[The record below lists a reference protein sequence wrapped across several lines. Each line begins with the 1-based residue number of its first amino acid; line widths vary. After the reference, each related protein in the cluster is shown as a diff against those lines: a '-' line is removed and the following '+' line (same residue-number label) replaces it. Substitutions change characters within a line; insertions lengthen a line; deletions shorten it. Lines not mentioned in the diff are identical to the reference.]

1 MSCLFVRTL
10 ILAVALL
17 IAIAPDGPVWAE
29 GGRLLQA
36 KISGVTGR
44 AVPGAKIFLY
54 DSAAVRRPADF
65 ITPVSDTEGRV
76 VIELPPGKYWGVAR
90 FKADGTYGPLLPGD
104 KHSGEPLEI
113 DMIGG
118 NAEVEFVVADIMELG
133 QKKRAAA
140 TDAIRLKGRVLDRQG
155 QPLANAM
162 VFAGRTSEYV
172 ELPEFVSAWT
182 EGDGRYELFLPP
194 GGSYRVGATL
204 HYPLVKQEPPPIMLA
219 VDSNKIDI
227 AIDMDLT
234 VK

>member
-1 MSCLFVRTL
+1 MRS
-10 ILAVALL
+10 
-17 IAIAPDGPVWAE
+17 
-29 GGRLLQA
+29 
-36 KISGVTGR
+36 
-44 AVPGAKIFLY
+44 Y
-54 DSAAVRRPADF
+54 
-65 ITPVSDTEGRV
+65 TPVSAANIRHV
-76 VIELPPGKYWGVAR
+76 VLVMPVNSGIELAGAGWAFTNLKFTPSPEPLAMQEVAVEFVPLLDFMYDAPGGKASIELPPGKYWGVAR